1 MTDVYRFTEGHE
13 DALRAWLATGW
24 PVGRAFDAPSGQ
36 ALALLAAHTVLARY
50 GWPVSQPLSPTEMQW
65 LANEIG
71 ELELGMR

>member
-1 MTDVYRFTEGHE
+1 MTDVYRFTEDNE

-24 PVGRAFDAPSGQ
+24 RAGRAFDE
-36 ALALLAAHTVLARY
+36 ALALLAAHTVLARH
-50 GWPVSQPLSPTEMQW
+50 GWLPSQPLSPTEVQW